1 MSKMKMKLVSLLF
14 ITLLFSPHTV
24 MAEFDPTLKAA
35 LATVIG
41 QRDMTMNL
49 VFDSHARAR
58 QIERDAFPGRL
69 PQQVPEYG
77 FCQNAASG
85 RFDDM
90 KVTYNRI
97 IESIRNGTATESTI
111 RTNTHDSVT
120 INNALIDAA
129 RKCLLRNSL
138 IDLNQTTIEEAWM
151 KIFTSY
157 KSMNEKERK
166 KLSKHLEKKVRW
178 KTTR

>member
-1 MSKMKMKLVSLLF
+1 MSKMKMKLVSLIF

-24 MAEFDPTLKAA
+24 VAEFDPTLKAA

-41 QRDMTMNL
+41 QRDRTMNL
-49 VFDSHARAR
+49 VSDSHARAR

-77 FCQNAASG
+77 FCHDAASG

-97 IESIRNGTATESTI
+97 IDSIRNGTATESTI
-111 RTNTHDSVT
+111 RANAHGSVT
-120 INNALIDAA
+120 INNAFVDTA

-138 IDLNQTTIEEAWM
+138 IDFNQTTIVEAWM
-151 KIFTSY
+151 KISTSY
-157 KSMNEKERK
+157 QRMNEKERK
-166 KLSKHLEKKVRW
+166 KLSKHLDKKVRW